1 MKKTLSRLLAVAL
14 TASLVL
20 SGCGGTGA
28 NSGTEEKKENETQ
41 QPAADKKEEN
51 KEAAASSGEEIKDL
65 FISKLATRELQTFN
79 ILYTQMASDFENLC
93 NLTDPLL
100 ELDSYG
106 KLAPCVAKEWGTE
119 DGGLTWTFKLRDNV
133 KWVDV
138 NGNEKADCIAQDF
151 LTGLE
156 WVLNFHKNDSS
167 NTSMPIEMIKGAKEY
182 YEYTKTLSKEEA
194 DALTAGEGSK
204 FREMVAAE
212 AKDDYTLVYTCMEPK
227 PYFDTVATYS
237 CMYPMSQSMVDE
249 LGGPDAVKAMN
260 NENMWYNGCY
270 TMTSYVQNN
279 EKVFT
284 KNPLY
289 WDTECKLFDTVN
301 VRLVE
306 SNDIAFQLYQSGE
319 LDEVLLTESNLK
331 TISSNENNEYYNYLV
346 EKPADKYSYQIHF
359 NFDKYNED
367 GTKDDNWNTAIANEA
382 FRLSWYYGLNLSE
395 YYKRFNTINPMSCEN
410 ECFTMKGLVYTS
422 DGTDYT
428 ELVKKELGL
437 PEMDGEKMVRL
448 DADKAAEYKKQAME
462 ELSAIGVTFPVMVDY
477 YIAGSNQIA
486 LDSANVLKQCFT
498 NSLGDDYIVLNIK
511 TYIKSNRQE
520 VFIPH
525 LHSVAL
531 NGWGADYGDPQ
542 NYLGQE
548 VYGNDNAYY
557 SANYSYIN
565 ELTEETPE
573 NKALLDTYKE
583 YTKMVEAADAIV
595 DDMDARYAAYAKAEA
610 YLLDHALVIPQNY
623 SVGWVLSKVDN
634 DSKAF
639 AMYGCANDK
648 MKNWDTKADGY
659 TSEEKGVAEQIKAF
673 TEAQA

>member
-20 SGCGGTGA
+20 SGCGGTGTTE
-28 NSGTEEKKENETQ
+28 NSGTEEKKENNETQ
-41 QPAADKKEEN
+41 QPAEDKKEEN

-65 FISKLATRELQTFN
+65 VISRLATRELQTFN
-79 ILYTQMASDFENLC
+79 ILYSQMAADFENLC

-100 ELDSYG
+100 ELNSYG
-106 KLAPCVAKEWGTE
+106 ELAPCVAKEWGTE
-119 DGGLTWTFKLRDNV
+119 DGGLTWTFNLRDNV

-138 NGNEKADCIAQDF
+138 NGNEKADCTAQDF

-167 NTSMPIEMIKGAKEY
+167 NTSMPIEMIKGAEEY

-204 FREMVAAE
+204 FREMVGAE
-212 AKDDYTLVYTCMEPK
+212 AKDDYTLVYTCVEPK
-227 PYFDTVATYS
+227 PYFDTVATYA
-237 CMYPMSQSMVDE
+237 CMYPMAQGMVDE
-249 LGGPDAVKAMN
+249 LGGPDAVRAMN

-279 EKVFT
+279 EKMFT

-306 SNDIAFQLYQSGE
+306 SNDVAFQLYQSGE
-319 LDEVLLTESNLK
+319 IDEVALTESNLK

-395 YYKRFNTINPMSCEN
+395 YYKRFNTIDPMSCEN

-448 DADKAAEYKKQAME
+448 DADKAAQYKKQAME
-462 ELSAIGVTFPVMVDY
+462 ELSALGVTFPVGVDY
-477 YIAGSNQIA
+477 YISASNQTA
-486 LDSANVLKQCFT
+486 LDSATVFGQALSS
-498 NSLGDDYIVLNIK
+498 SLGDDFVKLNIK
-511 TYIKSNRQE
+511 TYVSSERKE
-520 VFIPH
+520 VFDPKH
-525 LHSVAL
+525 HSITIR
-531 NGWGADYGDPQ
+531 GWGADYGDPQ
-542 NYLGQE
+542 NYLGQQM
-548 VYGNDNAYY
+548 YGYDNAFY
-557 SANYSYIN
+557 STGYNYIVDVP
-565 ELTEETPE
+565 ETEAT
-573 NKALLDTYKE
+573 KDLLNCYKE
-583 YTKMVEAADAIV
+583 FTKLVEEANTIY
-595 DDMDARYAAYAKAEA
+595 DDIDARYAAYAKAEA
-610 YLLDHALVIPQNY
+610 YLIQHGMVIPAYYNVPYCLTKINVYSKMNAMFGSQNE
-623 SVGWVLSKVDN
+623 
-634 DSKAF
+634 
-639 AMYGCANDK
+639 K
-648 MKNWDTKADGY
+648 MKNWETNANGY
-659 TSEEKGVAEQIKAF
+659 TTEEMEAIVAEHNKK
-673 TEAQA
+673 

>member
-20 SGCGGTGA
+20 SGCGGTGTTE
-28 NSGTEEKKENETQ
+28 NSGTEEKKENNETQ
-41 QPAADKKEEN
+41 QPAEDKKEEN

-65 FISKLATRELQTFN
+65 VISRLATRELQTFN
-79 ILYTQMASDFENLC
+79 ILYSQMATDFENLC

-100 ELDSYG
+100 ELNSYG
-106 KLAPCVAKEWGTE
+106 ELAPCVAKEWGTE
-119 DGGLTWTFKLRDNV
+119 DGGLTWTFNLRDNV

-138 NGNEKADCIAQDF
+138 NGNEKADCTAQDF

-167 NTSMPIEMIKGAKEY
+167 NTSMPIEMIKGAEEY

-204 FREMVAAE
+204 FREMVGAE
-212 AKDDYTLVYTCMEPK
+212 AKDDYTLVYTCVEPK
-227 PYFDTVATYS
+227 PYFDTVATYA
-237 CMYPMSQSMVDE
+237 CMYPMAQGMVDE
-249 LGGPDAVKAMN
+249 LGGPDAVRAMN

-279 EKVFT
+279 EKMFT

-306 SNDIAFQLYQSGE
+306 SNDVAFQLYQSGE
-319 LDEVLLTESNLK
+319 IDEVALTESNLK
-331 TISSNENNEYYNYLV
+331 TISSNENNEFYNYLV

-395 YYKRFNTINPMSCEN
+395 YYKRFNAINPMSCEN

-448 DADKAAEYKKQAME
+448 DADKAAQYKKQAME
-462 ELSAIGVTFPVMVDY
+462 ELSALGVTFPVYLDH
-477 YIAGSNQIA
+477 YISASSQTA
-486 LDSANVLKQCFT
+486 LDSANVLAQTFSE
-498 NSLGDDYIVLNIK
+498 SLGDDYVKLNIK
-511 TYIKSNRQE
+511 TFIKSTNQE
-520 VFIPH
+520 VVVPH
-525 LHSVAL
+525 LHSFVI

-542 NYLGQE
+542 NYLGQMT
-548 VYGNDNAYY
+548 YGNEAAYY
-557 SANYSYIN
+557 SENYNYIN
-565 ELTEETPE
+565 EVEETE
-573 NKALLDTYKE
+573 ATKALIDTYKE
-583 YTKMVEAADAIV
+583 FTALVDAANAIT
-595 DDMDARYAAYAKAEA
+595 DDMDARYKAYAKAEA
-610 YLLDHALVIPQNY
+610 YMIDNALVIPQYCGDGWTLTKINPY
-623 SVGWVLSKVDN
+623 SMKRAV
-634 DSKAF
+634 F
-639 AMYGCANDK
+639 GCQNNK
-648 MKNWDTKADGY
+648 MKNWETNKNGY
-659 TSEEKGVAEQIKAF
+659 TAEEMEKIAAEYA
-673 TEAQA
+673 AS

>member
-1 MKKTLSRLLAVAL
+1 MNKTVSRLLALAM

-20 SGCGGTGA
+20 SGCGGGGTT
-28 NSGTEEKKENETQ
+28 TEEKPAEGGNTTEQSGEKKEE
-41 QPAADKKEEN
+41 AKKEDKKE
-51 KEAAASSGEEIKDL
+51 ASKDEIKDL
-65 FISKLATRELQTFN
+65 VRPIIASRELETFN
-79 ILYTQMASDFENLC
+79 ILYSQRAEDYENLS
-93 NLTDPLL
+93 NLVDGLL
-100 ELDSYG
+100 EADPEG
-106 KLAPCVAKEWGTE
+106 KLVPCIAKEWGTE

-138 NGNEKADCIAQDF
+138 NGNEKAACNAQDF
-151 LTGLE
+151 ATGLE

-167 NTSMPIEMIKGAKEY
+167 NTSMPIEMIKGASEY

-194 DALTAGEGSK
+194 YALGAGEGSK

-227 PYFDTVATYS
+227 PYFDTVTTYS

-395 YYKRFNTINPMSCEN
+395 YYKRFNAINPMSCEN

-448 DADKAAEYKKQAME
+448 DADKAAQYKKQAME
-462 ELSAIGVTFPVMVDY
+462 ELSALGVTFPVGVDY
-477 YIAGSNQIA
+477 YISASNQTA
-486 LDSANVLKQCFT
+486 LDSATVFGQALSS
-498 NSLGDDYIVLNIK
+498 SLGDDFVKLNIK
-511 TYIKSNRQE
+511 TYVSSERKE
-520 VFIPH
+520 VFDPKH
-525 LHSVAL
+525 HSITIR
-531 NGWGADYGDPQ
+531 GWGADYGDPQ
-542 NYLGQE
+542 NYLGQQM
-548 VYGNDNAYY
+548 YGYDNAFY
-557 SANYSYIN
+557 STGYNYIVDVP
-565 ELTEETPE
+565 ETEAT
-573 NKALLDTYKE
+573 KDLLNCYKE
-583 YTKMVEAADAIV
+583 FTKLVEEANTIY
-595 DDMDARYAAYAKAEA
+595 DDIDARYAAYAKAEA
-610 YLLDHALVIPQNY
+610 YLIQHGMVIPAYYNVPYCLTKINVY
-623 SVGWVLSKVDN
+623 SKMN
-634 DSKAF
+634 
-639 AMYGCANDK
+639 AMFGSQNDK
-648 MKNWDTKADGY
+648 MKNWETNVNGY
-659 TSEEKGVAEQIKAF
+659 TTEEMEAIVAERNKK
-673 TEAQA
+673 